1 MWKAISCQDCVAK
14 GDFSCPMFF
23 RVKVCVLHFGSDT
36 DSSAEAVLPAFP
48 VRPLPATSLQL
59 TQRPLYQQSRSWPG
73 SGHAA
78 RHPEP
83 NVAQSPE
90 SRTVLAV
97 WLCGCSYFL
106 PRESCRILY
115 YLSRRKATKDTDL
128 DWNVCRTIAIL
139 ISWSKL
145 QALAS
150 PELFPLY
157 PRRICPLL
165 KIAFALR
172 WASGKHLDSFVFFPS
187 FHNYCKD
194 PVILPIQW
202 GREQSREDQTLY
214 ILA

>member
-1 MWKAISCQDCVAK
+1 MWKTISVKTAWPGVISFAPC
-14 GDFSCPMFF
+14 FF

-36 DSSAEAVLPAFP
+36 DSSAKVVLPAFP

-59 TQRPLYQQSRSWPG
+59 TQRPLYQQSWSWPG
-73 SGHAA
+73 SSHAA
-78 RHPEP
+78 RHQEP

-97 WLCGCSYFL
+97 WLCEYSYFL
-106 PRESCRILY
+106 SRESCRILY

-128 DWNVCRTIAIL
+128 DWNVCRTITVL

-145 QALAS
+145 QAVAS

-194 PVILPIQW
+194 LVILTIQW

-214 ILA
+214 NLA